1 MKSKTLLY
9 TALGIGGYSF
19 YRNSQPA
26 QITKNEFNG
35 SIFYKQKNS
44 DPMQEPNELKFGEII
59 TINLDAIS
67 TPLFK
72 DRIFLCPPGS
82 KVSINTLG
90 EIHFV
95 GLADSVYNLYYP
107 SGWLDKKSD
116 WYQKRLLA
124 SDNTY
129 DKLFSKNSSFLTI

>member
-1 MKSKTLLY
+1 MKSKSLFY

-26 QITKNEFNG
+26 SITKNEFNG
-35 SIFYKQKNS
+35 SIFYKQKKS

-72 DRIFLCPPGS
+72 DKIFLVPAGS
-82 KVSINTLG
+82 TISINPLG

-95 GLADSVYNLYYP
+95 GLADSIYNMYYP
-107 SGWLDKKSD
+107 SGWTDKKSD
-116 WYQKRLLA
+116 WYQKKIV
-124 SDNTY
+124 SGDTSY
-129 DKLFSKNSSFLTI
+129 EKLFSKNSSFLSL